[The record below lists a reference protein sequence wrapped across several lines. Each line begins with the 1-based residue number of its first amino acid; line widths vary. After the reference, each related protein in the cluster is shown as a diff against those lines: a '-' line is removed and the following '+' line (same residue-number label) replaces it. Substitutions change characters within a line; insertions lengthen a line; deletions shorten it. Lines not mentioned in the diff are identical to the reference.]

1 MFYDSPVTSSVPHTP
16 TLLVHGGAWAIPA
29 DAARAHQSGVR
40 NALEAGYALLSRGA
54 SALDAVEAAVTVLE
68 DDPTFDAGRGS
79 FLTSDGRV
87 QLDAL
92 LMDGGRMKAGG
103 VACVERLRNPI
114 QAARLVLEQ
123 SAHVYFV
130 GSGAE
135 NFARAHGMALIDNA
149 ELVLDRERE
158 RLAHAKL
165 REAAGL
171 GDDTFSGKDFPLHPV
186 LHDDKSPETAVHHAI
201 ADRSSSAESQ
211 LALAEGASGTKDSAT
226 GSSVSGH
233 DLTACG
239 KMQIVEQEASGHDFS
254 RADTIENNIDGA
266 LAPEGKTFSISQ
278 DSHDTVGAVA
288 LDSRGNLAAATS
300 TGGTLNKTPGRVGDS
315 SLIGCGCYADNLSAA
330 VSLTGWGEPIMKLVL
345 GKWATDRVAAGT
357 APEIAAREAISYL
370 FNRLGGHGGII
381 LLGPDGRFGL
391 AHNTPAMAWGLA
403 TPKGLQTGLTV

>member
-1 MFYDSPVTSSVPHTP
+1 VTHQPTHSP

-29 DAARAHQSGVR
+29 DAAEAHEAGVR
-40 NALEAGYALLSRGA
+40 RALEAGFDILARAG
-54 SALDAVEAAVTVLE
+54 SALDAVEAAVTILE
-68 DDPTFDAGRGS
+68 DDETFDAGRGS

-114 QAARLVLEQ
+114 KAARLVLEQ
-123 SAHVYFV
+123 SQHVYFV

-135 NFARAHGMALIDNA
+135 DFAQAHGMELIANS

-158 RLAHAKL
+158 RLAMAQV

-171 GDDTFSGKDFPLHPV
+171 KDATFSGL
-186 LHDDKSPETAVHHAI
+186 LDDKSRETAVGEHGPGT
-201 ADRSSSAESQ
+201 
-211 LALAEGASGTKDSAT
+211 EGPKG
-226 GSSVSGH
+226 
-233 DLTACG
+233 
-239 KMQIVEQEASGHDFS
+239 
-254 RADTIENNIDGA
+254 
-266 LAPEGKTFSISQ
+266 Q

-288 LDSRGNLAAATS
+288 LDGRGNLAAATS

-315 SLIGCGCYADNLSAA
+315 SLIGCGCYADNLSGA

-357 APEIAAREAISYL
+357 APEIAAGEAISYL
-370 FNRLGGHGGII
+370 FNRMGGHGGII

-403 TPKGLQTGLTV
+403 TPSGLQTGLRV